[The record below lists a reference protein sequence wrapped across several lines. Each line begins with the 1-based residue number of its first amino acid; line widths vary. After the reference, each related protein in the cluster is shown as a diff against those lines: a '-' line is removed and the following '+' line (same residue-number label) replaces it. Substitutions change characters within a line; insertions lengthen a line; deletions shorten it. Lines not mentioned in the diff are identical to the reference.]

1 MDCTNEQ
8 TTKMLE
14 KNSQKCTEEVLSRSL
29 TETSHRERLIKFKKN
44 INVTMRYV
52 T

>member
-14 KNSQKCTEEVLSRSL
+14 KISQKCTEEVLSRSL
-29 TETSHRERLIKFKKN
+29 TETSHRERLIKFKK
-44 INVTMRYV
+44 T
-52 T
+52 